1 MSSQGMQ
8 PSSLFFWMITKAAM
22 AASID
27 SVIKSID
34 FMFHDLEGEKEA
46 TP

>member
-22 AASID
+22 AVKID
-27 SVIKSID
+27 IKRKSIV
-34 FMFHDLEGEKEA
+34 FMSHCLEKRGID
-46 TP
+46 